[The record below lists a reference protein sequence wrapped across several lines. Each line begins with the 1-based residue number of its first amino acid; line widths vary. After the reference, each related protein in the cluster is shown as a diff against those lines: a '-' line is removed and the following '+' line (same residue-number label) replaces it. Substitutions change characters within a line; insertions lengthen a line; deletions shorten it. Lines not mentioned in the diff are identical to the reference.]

1 MPIQRQPAL
10 MKEAI
15 TPTLGAYKATT
26 TGTTTSEKDFVR
38 LESVS
43 KQFNDGTKEFLALDR
58 VDLTIRQHEFLALIG
73 PSGCGKSTILRL
85 IAALETPT
93 AGRVLVEDGDDP
105 KSLLHGNRLG
115 VAFQDHALLPWL
127 SAWDNIAL
135 AFKIAGRTPDAQH
148 IASLFQL
155 MGLKGFERARPRQLS
170 GGMRQRV
177 AIARALVLKPDILL
191 LDEPFGALDAVTRRR
206 LNIELQ
212 TLWSQEKLTTL
223 LVTHSVDEAIF
234 LADRVVV
241 MSPRPGRV
249 AMERIID
256 FPRPRTPDI
265 MRSPEFHRLSD
276 ELTAALDDI
285 ETQVHDQPE
294 A

>member
-1 MPIQRQPAL
+1 MLVQREPVT
-10 MKEAI
+10 MKESLTAG
-15 TPTLGAYKATT
+15 GALKKAPATDPV
-26 TGTTTSEKDFVR
+26 KAADFVR
-38 LESVS
+38 LDGVS
-43 KQFNDGTKEFLALDR
+43 KQFNDGTKEFLALEK
-58 VDLTIRQHEFLALIG
+58 VDLSIAQHEFLALIG

-85 IAALETPT
+85 IASLETPT
-93 AGRVLVEDGDDP
+93 DGRILVNETDDP
-105 KSLLHGNRLG
+105 SSLLEGNRLG

-135 AFKIAGRTPDAQH
+135 AFKIAERKPDAQR
-148 IASLFQL
+148 IAWLLEL

-177 AIARALVLKPDILL
+177 AIARALALKPDILL

-212 TLWSQEKLTTL
+212 SLWSQDRLTTL
-223 LVTHSVDEAIF
+223 LVTHSVEEAIF

-249 AMERIID
+249 ALERVID

-276 ELTAALDDI
+276 ELTAALDEI
-285 ETQVHDQPE
+285 ETQGRD
-294 A
+294 